1 MLQLSATGWVLLK
14 QSNGWRKLYMKI
26 TLLCSDVK
34 HPVNAYLK
42 AWMDTQ
48 QGVHEVE
55 LVQRKSD
62 LAGGEILFLVSCS
75 EIIDT
80 KVRDMYM
87 ATLVLHASDLPK
99 GRGWSPHIWEI
110 VNGTEV
116 ITLSLLEAEDKVD
129 SGRIWQKLDIPV
141 PKHALW
147 DEINHLL
154 FEAEVELINFAV
166 QNFGR
171 VSPTLQ
177 TAADASSYY
186 PKRTPADSRIDVNK
200 SIAEQF
206 DLIRVCDPNR
216 FPAYFEHLGIRY
228 TLKLEKIHDL

>member
-1 MLQLSATGWVLLK
+1 
-14 QSNGWRKLYMKI
+14 MKI
-26 TLLCSDVK
+26 TLLCSDDK
-34 HPVNAYLK
+34 HPVNTYLR
-42 AWMDTQ
+42 AWMDTH

-75 EIIDT
+75 EIIDA
-80 KVRDMYM
+80 KVRDMYL
-87 ATLVLHASDLPK
+87 ASLVLHASDLPK

-110 VNGTEV
+110 VNGAET

-129 SGRIWQKLDIPV
+129 SGRIWKKLDIPV

-147 DEINHLL
+147 DEINQLL

-166 QNFGR
+166 QNFGT
-171 VSPTLQ
+171 VSPAHQ
-177 TAADASSYY
+177 QDSGIASYY
-186 PKRTPADSRIDVNK
+186 PKRTPVDSQIDVNK

-206 DLIRVCDPNR
+206 DLIRVSDLNR
-216 FPAYFEHLGIRY
+216 FPAYFEHLGFRY
-228 TLKLEKIHDL
+228 TLKLEKTHEQ